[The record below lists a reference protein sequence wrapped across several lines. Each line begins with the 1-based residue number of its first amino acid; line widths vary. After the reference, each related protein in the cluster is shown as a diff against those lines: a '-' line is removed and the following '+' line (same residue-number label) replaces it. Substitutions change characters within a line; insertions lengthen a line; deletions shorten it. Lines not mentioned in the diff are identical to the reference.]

1 MHSVEERI
9 MYYTL
14 IEVHKT
20 VFRESSLPAMRE
32 WYNKKALSR
41 SNRYEGVF
49 DTMTYNSESYKQSF
63 RYRSIDLWNGMI
75 KDGSVFSDAYCKF
88 RSNAALYV
96 MKDRYNEF
104 TT

>member
-1 MHSVEERI
+1 
-9 MYYTL
+9 
-14 IEVHKT
+14 
-20 VFRESSLPAMRE
+20 MRE

-49 DTMTYNSESYKQSF
+49 DTMTHNSDSESYKQSF
-63 RYRSIDLWNGMI
+63 RYRSIDLWNDII

-88 RSNAALYV
+88 RSNVALYV
-96 MKDRYNEF
+96 ILKDGYNEF